1 MNAAKRSIRMCDLL
15 IDKTI
20 WDSDSVKLK
29 QSKGRIFAAAAPTPY
44 KDWFVTGGYQ
54 GKYRTRA
61 NSNRGYY
68 YFLSLHNRFHN
79 MYNYLQRSW
88 T

>member
-54 GKYRTRA
+54 GKYR
-61 NSNRGYY
+61 
-68 YFLSLHNRFHN
+68 
-79 MYNYLQRSW
+79 MYAY
-88 T
+88 